1 LIASS
6 PFIGQ
11 IVSFEL
17 VEISQLSLTRTL
29 PAYIINL
36 ENPKNASAKDDDKTR
51 SMEMV
56 NERFNWGIIGPGRI
70 AQQFA
75 DGLKVIDDAA
85 LYAVA
90 SNSQSRAAAF
100 AEKYGGEKIYT
111 SYEALVSDPEVDA
124 IYVATP
130 HRFHFENVMLCLNAG
145 KPVLCEKPLTVNAA
159 ETKKLI
165 ETSKAKKIFL
175 MEALW
180 TRYLPIYQQVREWL
194 ESGVIGDVKF
204 LSSTFGAAL
213 PEAEDDRWLNPEL
226 AGGTLLDMGVYP
238 ISISQ
243 WVVGQEPQ
251 SYSVQA
257 IMGKTGVDV
266 LTAVT
271 LKYPNGV
278 ISQFNSNFLVAN
290 VNDFF
295 IYGTQ
300 GHIRIHPNYWG
311 SSGATLVTDGQ
322 ELTVSKPLAGGGFEY
337 ETMEAMRCIRAGL
350 IESPGMSH
358 ATTLATMELMD
369 KIRAE
374 IGLKYPFESG

>member
-1 LIASS
+1 
-6 PFIGQ
+6 
-11 IVSFEL
+11 
-17 VEISQLSLTRTL
+17 
-29 PAYIINL
+29 
-36 ENPKNASAKDDDKTR
+36 
-51 SMEMV
+51 
-56 NERFNWGIIGPGRI
+56 
-70 AQQFA
+70 
-75 DGLKVIDDAA
+75 
-85 LYAVA
+85 
-90 SNSQSRAAAF
+90 
-100 AEKYGGEKIYT
+100 
-111 SYEALVSDPEVDA
+111 
-124 IYVATP
+124 
-130 HRFHFENVMLCLNAG
+130 MLCLNAG

-165 ETSKAKKIFL
+165 ETSKAKKVFL

-194 ESGVIGDVKF
+194 ESGVIGNIKF

-213 PEAEDDRWLNPEL
+213 PEVEGDRWLNPEL
-226 AGGTLLDMGVYP
+226 AGGTLLDMGIYP

-350 IESPGMSH
+350 IESPGMLH

-374 IGLKYPFESG
+374 IGLKYPFES